1 MADNKATNKG
11 YFQNITDWVK
21 NKLGTTKNTETTK
34 DDIQIIKRPG
44 YLQYLF
50 IMMGKYLDQRNQN
63 HLAIC
68 Q

>member
-1 MADNKATNKG
+1 MADNKATKG

-21 NKLGTTKNTETTK
+21 NKLGTTKNTNI
-34 DDIQIIKRPG
+34 DDKQIIKRPG
-44 YLQYLF
+44 YLQYLS
-50 IMMGKYLDQRNQN
+50 IMLGKYLDQRNQN